1 MGQLA
6 VYRPCLAHITAIRST
21 VPSLSTH
28 PAKNYSFI
36 GGGGVQFL
44 VNWTRLEDDSGKILS
59 KKQANMAIQ
68 AITNRMTVFKD
79 LTKKKK
85 DKYENLI
92 WDTPQLSNTNPK
104 MERMRILL
112 KQCKTTN

>member
-36 GGGGVQFL
+36 GGGVQFL

-59 KKQANMAIQ
+59 KKKANMAIQ
-68 AITNRMTVFKD
+68 SLKPS
-79 LTKKKK
+79 
-85 DKYENLI
+85 LI
-92 WDTPQLSNTNPK
+92 V
-104 MERMRILL
+104 
-112 KQCKTTN
+112 